1 MGGDIYSNGNFSVE
15 SLATGVT
22 LGGFSISNA
31 IVEVARTGSTT
42 RVYYSGT
49 ASMSLLGASFQA
61 SGNLSTTGSG
71 MLSLARTSGT
81 PKFFGYS
88 ATGSFN
94 LNLSSATSGSMSFDG
109 SVSNVAGG
117 FVSSL
122 DVSGN
127 IQSNGTFSV
136 SGSTSVTQTVSV
148 VGYDVVR
155 IVGTFSATITHSGF
169 SGSVTGASLQQRVFN
184 FGTGQ
189 WEWQTLATG
198 TATIN
203 SNGTGSIGI
212 FSFFW

>member
-1 MGGDIYSNGNFSVE
+1 
-15 SLATGVT
+15 
-22 LGGFSISNA
+22 
-31 IVEVARTGSTT
+31 
-42 RVYYSGT
+42 
-49 ASMSLLGASFQA
+49 MSLLGASFQA